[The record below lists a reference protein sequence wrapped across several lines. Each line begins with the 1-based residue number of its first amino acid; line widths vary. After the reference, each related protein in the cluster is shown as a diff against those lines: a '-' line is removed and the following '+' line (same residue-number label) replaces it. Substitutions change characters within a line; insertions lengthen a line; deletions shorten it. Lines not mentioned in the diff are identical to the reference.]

1 MLTCLVAHI
10 LTRCVMAEATRVNSA
25 DLERISFKGTLD
37 ALRQYSAT
45 IAAAK
50 NQKMRRQLWRDFL
63 ITLVPD
69 QVPFR
74 PERSEPREVK
84 RRPRPATQQTQTA
97 VQRNPPPNTLLEK

>member
-50 NQKMRRQLWRDFL
+50 NQKMRRQL
-63 ITLVPD
+63 
-69 QVPFR
+69 
-74 PERSEPREVK
+74 
-84 RRPRPATQQTQTA
+84 
-97 VQRNPPPNTLLEK
+97 